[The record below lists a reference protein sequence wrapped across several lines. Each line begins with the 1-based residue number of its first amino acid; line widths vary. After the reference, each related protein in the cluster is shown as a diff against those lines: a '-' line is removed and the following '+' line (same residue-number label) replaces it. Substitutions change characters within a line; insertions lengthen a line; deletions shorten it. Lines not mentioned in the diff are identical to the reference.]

1 MNDAYMKKRK
11 NIKKDLVSQ
20 LKENGTTAKHH
31 MDMVDN
37 YLTMWDMAQALE
49 GDFHNNGVKIMT
61 STGSKINPS
70 IPEYTKTNNQMLRLL
85 SEMGLKP
92 IKQELEVDPDE
103 DY

>member
-1 MNDAYMKKRK
+1 MKKRGK
-11 NIKKDLVSQ
+11 IKKGLVSQ
-20 LKENGTTAKHH
+20 LKENGTTAQHH

-49 GDFHNNGVKIMT
+49 VDFHNNGVKVMT

-92 IKQELEVDPDE
+92 VRQEPEVDPDE